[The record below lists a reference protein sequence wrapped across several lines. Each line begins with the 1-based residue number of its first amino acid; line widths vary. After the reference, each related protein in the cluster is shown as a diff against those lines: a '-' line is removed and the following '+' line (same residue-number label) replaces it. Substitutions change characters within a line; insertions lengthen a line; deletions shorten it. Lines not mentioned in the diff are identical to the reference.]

1 MEKEGRTIMSTRNRL
16 STMFAVMTLA
26 LLGVIGVIALP
37 PSALAQQDK
46 LGKVTFPTSC
56 DPSVQPQFERG
67 VAMLHSYWFIQARKT
82 FEAVLQQDP
91 NCAMAY
97 WGIAVDLLGNTLS
110 SPPPPKNLQM
120 AWEALEKAQAVG
132 AKTPRERDWIDALSA
147 YYRDHEKVP
156 VGDRLLAYTKAME
169 QMTQRYP
176 DDFEAWVFYALTLQ
190 ASAPKADKT
199 YANQLKSAAILE
211 RLLQQDPEH
220 PGVAHFL
227 IHAYDYPP
235 LAEKGL
241 PAARRYSGLAP
252 AAPHARHMPSHIYSM
267 VGLWEDSIASN
278 RFALEI
284 QPDYYHASDF
294 MVYAHLQLAQDA
306 KAKAMMEQA
315 AGTKDTGT
323 RVVGIAT
330 INALAAMPARYAL
343 ERADWTGAAALP
355 ITSTQY
361 PMADSLTRFARGL
374 GMARSGDLAGA
385 TREVEAMQE
394 LRTALEQSDQ
404 SYWADRTEEQRLA
417 VSAWVAYAEGA
428 REQAVQLMRAAA
440 DGEDGSVKHV
450 AMENRLYP
458 MRELLG
464 ELLLQMG
471 RAEPALR
478 EFETSLNE
486 TPNRYRGLYGAA
498 RAAEAAGDRQKAR
511 GYFEKLV
518 ALAQHAD
525 TPRPE
530 IAPATAFLGQP

>member
-1 MEKEGRTIMSTRNRL
+1 MHEQGRSIMSTRKRL
-16 STMFAVMTLA
+16 CAMCAVLKLA
-26 LLGVIGVIALP
+26 LLGVVCTVTLP
-37 PSALAQQDK
+37 ALAQQDK

-56 DPSVQPQFERG
+56 DPSVQQQFERG

-97 WGIAVDLLGNTLS
+97 WGIAVDLLGNTLAATPS
-110 SPPPPKNLQM
+110 LQNLQM
-120 AWEALEKAQAVG
+120 AWEALEKARAIG
-132 AKTPRERDWIDALSA
+132 AKTPRERDWIEALSA
-147 YYRDHEKVP
+147 YYRDYDKVP
-156 VGDRLLAYTKAME
+156 VETRLLAYTRAME
-169 QMTQRYP
+169 QVTQRYP

-190 ASAPKADKT
+190 ASAPQADKT

-211 RLLQQDPEH
+211 RLLQQQPEH

-227 IHAYDYPP
+227 IHAYDFPP

-241 PAARRYSGLAP
+241 PAARRYTGLAP

-267 VGLWEDSIASN
+267 VGLWEDSITSN

-294 MVYAHLQLAQDA
+294 MVYAHLQLGQDA

-315 AGTKDTGT
+315 AGTADTGT
-323 RVVGIAT
+323 RVVT
-330 INALAAMPARYAL
+330 FVNFTALAAMPARYTI
-343 ERADWTGAAALP
+343 ERADWSGAAALP

-385 TREVEAMQE
+385 KQEIQALQE
-394 LRTALEQSDQ
+394 LRTALQQANQ

-428 REQAVQLMRAAA
+428 QEQAVQLMRAAA

-464 ELLLQMG
+464 ELLLEMRQAG
-471 RAEPALR
+471 PALR
-478 EFETSLNE
+478 EFEASLHE
-486 TPNRYRGLYGAA
+486 TPNRYRGIYGAA
-498 RAAEAAGDRQKAR
+498 RAAEAAGDRQKAH
-511 GYFEKLV
+511 GYFEQLV
-518 ALAQHAD
+518 TLAQHAD

-530 IAPATAFLGQP
+530 IAPAKAFLSQR